1 MKLGLFGNPVSH
13 SKSPRIFSSLG
24 GELGRK
30 IAYEAVLVK
39 GPLSVAI
46 EKARADGWRGASV
59 TIPFKL
65 AAAEEADGLTAEAR
79 LVGAVNALRFGKKML
94 GHNTDA
100 DGLRDAFRHSAI
112 SIKGKTVLIYG
123 AGGAAR
129 AAGYACGKERA
140 KSVRFVNRTE
150 ATAVRLARLL
160 SRAFTSTKFSAGGEA
175 DAQVWI
181 NATPLG
187 QGASEA
193 SPVHADLRAPE
204 AAVDLV
210 YGKETPF
217 QKQAKKLG
225 ARTVDGTAML
235 VFQALR
241 AWEFWDKP
249 LGGRREDIARRII
262 EEIS

>member
-13 SKSPRIFSSLG
+13 SKSPAIFASLG
-24 GELGRK
+24 AELGRK
-30 IAYEAVLVK
+30 ISYEAVTVK
-39 GPLSVAI
+39 GPLSGAI
-46 EKARADGWRGASV
+46 EKARAGGWKGANV

-65 AAAEEADGLTAEAR
+65 AAAEEADALTAEAR
-79 LVGAVNALRFGKKML
+79 HVGAVNALRFGKKML

-100 DGLRDAFRHSAI
+100 DGLRDALRHAAI
-112 SIKGKTVLIYG
+112 SLKGKSVLIYG

-129 AAGYACGKERA
+129 AAGYACGREKA
-140 KSVRFVNRTE
+140 KSVRFVNRTK
-150 ATAVRLARLL
+150 ATASRLARLL
-160 SRAFTSTKFSAGGEA
+160 SPLFTWTKFSAGVEL

-193 SPVHADLRAPE
+193 SPILGDLRAPE

-217 QKQAKKLG
+217 QKQARKLG
-225 ARTVDGTAML
+225 ARTVDGTGML

-262 EEIS
+262 KEIS